1 MDVRYALQGVLFEWD
16 ADKASANLKK
26 HQVSF
31 ETACEVFFDPFV
43 YHLGKEQGIGE
54 HRETLIGMTLA
65 WNVLYVVYTER
76 QGDVFRLISARPT
89 TEVERRYYE
98 EQ

>member
-1 MDVRYALQGVLFEWD
+1 MDIRYALHGVLFEWD
-16 ADKASANLKK
+16 AAKAAANLKK

-43 YHLGKEQGIGE
+43 YRVDEEQSAGE
-54 HRETLIGMTLA
+54 HRETLIGMTLE

-76 QGDVFRLISARPT
+76 QDDVFRLISARPT
-89 TEVERRYYE
+89 TGVERRYYE
-98 EQ
+98 DQ